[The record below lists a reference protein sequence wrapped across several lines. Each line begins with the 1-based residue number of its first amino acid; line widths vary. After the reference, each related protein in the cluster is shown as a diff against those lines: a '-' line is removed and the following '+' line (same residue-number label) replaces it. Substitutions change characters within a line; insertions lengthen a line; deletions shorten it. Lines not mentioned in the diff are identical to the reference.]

1 MKTVFTTLFRTKFG
15 FRPVDPLDDGLGDD
29 IAAERRE
36 PQAIRFDA
44 DDSADIQ
51 RFWNEVER
59 DINTGRAVE
68 FAEE

>member
-15 FRPVDPLDDGLGDD
+15 FRPVDPLADGLGDD

-36 PQAIRFDA
+36 SQAIHFDA

-51 RFWNEVER
+51 RFWSTVEQ
-59 DINTGRAVE
+59 DIHTGGAVE